1 MTEEERIEIEWE
13 HLPYRVE
20 NVLKLHGIQNIDQL
34 VKLSTRE
41 LLQWRNFGKKSIND
55 IRRYLAKYD
64 LSLKDET
71 VNPDVQKMILKDIP
85 AILDKIRTQVE
96 DSCRELRYLS
106 FKLEQIS
113 TEARNLDKR

>member
-1 MTEEERIEIEWE
+1 MNEDKRLEIDWS

-20 NVLKLHGIQNIDQL
+20 NVLKIHGIEYIDQL
-34 VKLSTRE
+34 VQLSSRQ
-41 LLQWRNFGKKSIND
+41 LLEWRNFGKKSIND
-55 IRRYLAKYD
+55 IRRYLAKNN

-71 VNPDVQKMILKDIP
+71 INPDVQKMILKDIP

-113 TEARNLDKR
+113 TEARNLEKK